1 MKRARYLADFK
12 KPACDKKKKKD
23 VNRVYDGVIQLP
35 TLHFF
40 GAIFHCNSRSE
51 RGYPG
56 MGRDMLFF
64 QEK

>member
-12 KPACDKKKKKD
+12 KSACDKKKD
-23 VNRVYDGVIQLP
+23 VNHVYDGVIQLL

-40 GAIFHCNSRSE
+40 GAVFHCNSRSE
-51 RGYPG
+51 RGYLG